1 MLSLWL
7 ALAVAQS
14 GQDDAKAIEEFRAAY
29 RSADEDARVRA
40 VDLLAG
46 KGGARAVPV
55 LSDLLGS
62 GTERVRVAAAR
73 ALGAY
78 DDAAAVEAVG
88 RALETNAKSTKIVD
102 ALVRALEEID
112 RESGAALLH
121 ALVRK
126 HDRPEMFDA
135 MAGVLRTI
143 GKIGSAGS
151 VEPLLDLL
159 RHAEKESADTKM
171 EDGRVV
177 PGSARHV
184 ELQLAIQK
192 SLREATGGRETRA
205 KLWDAWWT
213 ENAKALLAART
224 YVFRCP
230 DTGQR
235 WEQKSADPKCTRHDE
250 SRRHGELVKTR
261 VTP

>member
-1 MLSLWL
+1 MLCLWL
-7 ALAVAQS
+7 ALAVAQA
-14 GQDDAKAIEEFRAAY
+14 DDAKAIEEFRAAY
-29 RSADEDARVRA
+29 KSADEDARVRA

-46 KGGARAVPV
+46 RGGAKAIPV
-55 LSDLLGS
+55 LSELLGS
-62 GTERVRVAAAR
+62 GTERVRVSAAR
-73 ALGAY
+73 AIGAY

-121 ALVRK
+121 ALLRK
-126 HDRPEMFDA
+126 HDKPEMFDA
-135 MAGVLRTI
+135 VAGVLRTI
-143 GKIGSAGS
+143 GKIGSVTS

-171 EDGRVV
+171 EDGRII

-192 SLREATGGRETRA
+192 SLRDVTGGRETRA

-230 DTGQR
+230 DTGKR
-235 WEQKSADPKCTRHDE
+235 WEQKTADPKCTLHDE
-250 SRRHGELVKTR
+250 SRRHGELVKAR
-261 VTP
+261 ITP